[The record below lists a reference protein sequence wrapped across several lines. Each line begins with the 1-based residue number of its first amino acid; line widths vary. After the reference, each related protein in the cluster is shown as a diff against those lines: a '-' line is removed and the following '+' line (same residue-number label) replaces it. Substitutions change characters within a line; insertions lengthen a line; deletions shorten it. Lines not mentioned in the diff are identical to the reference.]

1 MTTQSWPALRH
12 EVRQWTPVRGAVGLT
27 RRERQAASQT
37 SYTATLVP
45 MIAELVPSLA
55 PDVLAEAED
64 AVAEMARFDEGMGSE
79 VRPYSAVLLRG
90 EAIASS
96 DIEHITSS
104 ARNISLAEETGGDR
118 TGNASLVAANVR
130 AMRQAIDHTT
140 APDVRGVL
148 TLHEHLMRDDPRHDA
163 GSFRTEQVWV
173 GGHASTPVGAHFVP
187 PHHEHVPDAVADL
200 TSFATR
206 PDLAR
211 MPQLAITHAQFETIH
226 PFTDGNG
233 RTGRALMHV
242 MLRESGLVK
251 HGVVPVSAGLLT
263 DTRGYHEALD
273 TYRIGDPEPIVRL
286 FTSSALKAVG
296 NATRL
301 VAEVR
306 EIRQSWDGLVRAR
319 RDSTT
324 WRVADLMLRFPVVT
338 AKTVAT
344 HLKISPTNVPR
355 AMAPLREAGVVQS
368 GTHHATRSAYWW
380 SPQITDAVDD
390 FAVRAGRRKL

>member
-1 MTTQSWPALRH
+1 MVVQQWPALDH
-12 EVRQWTPVRGAVGLT
+12 ELHAWTPVRGEVGLT
-27 RRERQAASQT
+27 RRERLAAAQT
-37 SYTATLVP
+37 TYAAAVVP
-45 MIAELVPSLA
+45 MIGELAPSLA

-64 AVAEMARFDEGMGSE
+64 AVAEVARFDAAVGSE

-104 ARNISLAEETGGDR
+104 ARNIALAEETGGGR
-118 TGNASLVAANVR
+118 GGNASLVAANVR
-130 AMRQAIDHTT
+130 AMRRAIEQAT
-140 APDVRGVL
+140 APDVSGVL
-148 TLHEHLMRDDPRHDA
+148 TLHEQLMRDDPRHPA
-163 GSFRTEQVWV
+163 GSFRTEQVWA

-187 PHHEHVPDAVADL
+187 PHPDRIAAAMTDL
-200 TSFATR
+200 TAFATR

-242 MLRESGLVK
+242 MLRHSGLVQ

-263 DTRGYHEALD
+263 DTRGYHDALD
-273 TYRIGDPEPIVRL
+273 TYRNGDPEPIVRL
-286 FTSSALKAVG
+286 FTTSTLKAVV
-296 NATRL
+296 NATQL
-301 VAEVR
+301 VTEVR
-306 EIRQSWDGLVRAR
+306 EIRQSWDDVVHAR

-324 WRVADLMLRFPVVT
+324 WRVADLMLRYPVVT
-338 AKTVAT
+338 ARTVARQ
-344 HLKISPTNVPR
+344 LNISPTNVPR
-355 AMAPLREAGVVQS
+355 AMAPLREAGVVAT
-368 GTHHATRSAYWW
+368 GTHFATRSAYWW

-390 FAVRAGRRKL
+390 FAVRAGRRAL